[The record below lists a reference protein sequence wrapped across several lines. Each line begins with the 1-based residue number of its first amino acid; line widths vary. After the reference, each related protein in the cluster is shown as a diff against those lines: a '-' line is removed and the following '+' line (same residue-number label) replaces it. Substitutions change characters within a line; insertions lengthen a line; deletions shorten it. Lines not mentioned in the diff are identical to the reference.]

1 MTVMST
7 AARIAYAGDGQTTR
21 FPAPG
26 RVWALGDLRV
36 FLRAPGTLVDDL
48 KTMGTDFVW
57 EGAALPA
64 GGAIVFHVAPSAGT
78 RITISLDTQLVQE
91 LDLQPSG
98 AFSAESI
105 ETQFDRVVTQ
115 MQSIDERLSRAPL
128 LPPGTSVQGASLP
141 EPAPSRAGQLL
152 GITADGSG
160 YECKV
165 ATQLP
170 FQAVSAFAASLLDD
184 PDPAAA
190 RATLGIGST
199 IDLALLSAD
208 QTGGAAA
215 DSIPFVD
222 ASEANASNRVTVP
235 AFMANAIAAVG
246 TAPVVPDHEILARH
260 PVQSAAQRIVAA
272 QVGAGRQTVWIPAA
286 AFTPRLT
293 AGAAPSTTELPG
305 NRMLLRSLDFDPAT
319 PEHAQVLLQMP
330 KAWNR
335 QAVSAVVTWC
345 HGTAAANFNVV
356 WALRLLALT
365 DAAQMDAAF
374 GTTVAVTDTGGI
386 ANALYRSTE
395 TASLSPAAPP
405 AENATLCLEIFRAAT
420 DPGDTLAVDARLLG
434 VTLFYVTQAN
444 TDA

>member
-1 MTVMST
+1 MTVLST
-7 AARIAYAGDGQTTR
+7 AARMAYAGDGQTTR
-21 FPAPG
+21 FQAPG
-26 RVWALGDLRV
+26 RVWSLGDLRV

-48 KTMGTDFVW
+48 KTLGADFAW
-57 EGAALPA
+57 EGPPLPSA
-64 GGAIVFHVAPSAGT
+64 GTIVFPVAPPAGT

-91 LDLQPSG
+91 LDLLPSG
-98 AFSAESI
+98 AFSAEAI
-105 ETQFDRVVTQ
+105 EMQLDRMVAQ
-115 MQSIDERLSRAPL
+115 MQSIDEKLSRAPL
-128 LPPGTSVQGASLP
+128 LSAGTPLQGTFLP
-141 EPAPSRAGQLL
+141 EPDPARAGQLL

-199 IDLALLSAD
+199 IDLALLPAD
-208 QTGGAAA
+208 PTGGAAA
-215 DSIPFVD
+215 DTIPFVD

-246 TAPVVPDHEILARH
+246 AAPVTPEHEILARH
-260 PVQSAAQRIVAA
+260 PVQAVAQRIVAA

-305 NRMLLRSLDFDPAT
+305 NRMVLRTLDFDPAT
-319 PEHAQVLLQMP
+319 PEYAQVLLQMP
-330 KAWNR
+330 KSWNR
-335 QAVSAVVTWC
+335 QAVTLVVTWC

-356 WALRLLALT
+356 WGLRLLAMA
-365 DAAQMDAAF
+365 DAAPMDASF
-374 GTTVAVTDTGGI
+374 GTSVAVTDTGGI
-386 ANALYRSTE
+386 ANALYRSPE
-395 TASLSPAAPP
+395 TANLSPAAVPT
-405 AENATLCLEIFRAAT
+405 ENATLCLEISRAAT
-420 DPGDTLAVDARLLG
+420 DAGDTLPGDARLLG
-434 VTLFYVTQAN
+434 VTLYYVTQSN